1 MQVNNNLTTPL
12 RIASVRVEGAAST
25 RKSFLAW
32 LINPQLQSTAQ
43 TLNTSNLESILHT
56 TRRIGDLLQE
66 TDAFKTV
73 EAGLEGSKGVF
84 SDPGDIDVV
93 FKTRENGRY
102 FLKTATEMG
111 NGEADAVSY
120 YPVHHV

>member
-43 TLNTSNLESILHT
+43 TLDTSNLESILHT

-120 YPVHHV
+120 